1 MPIVSTETP
10 LAPRRVLSRP
20 FSRAVL
26 AYLAARAFTL
36 GVVALADLWTHHS
49 WVSDLST
56 WDGAWF
62 LKAVYH
68 GWPSQLPIV
77 NGHVGASPVAFFP
90 LLPLVIRG
98 LADVSGLGAAT
109 VGIIV
114 SGVSGL
120 GAVYAVGALTR
131 HFAGVA
137 KAERAAL
144 LFALS
149 PGSFVFSL
157 IYAEGLLIV
166 FTALGLLA
174 LLQRRWLVAG
184 VLGALASITSPVG
197 LAFAA
202 SCAVTALVATWRE
215 REWQALVAPLLAPMG
230 FVAWMFYLWRHTGTL
245 MAWRETERHGWNSFP
260 SLAYPFRILTKFLFN
275 PLSPTMTGQILFWGT
290 VVAIGLSVLM
300 FRERQPLA
308 VLAYGLSAVVL
319 FAISSPVGLRPRFLM
334 LAFPLTIA
342 AATRWEG
349 KKFAVALALS
359 VAGLALMTIETLTSW
374 AVFP

>member
-1 MPIVSTETP
+1 MLGETS
-10 LAPRRVLSRP
+10 LSPRRVLARP
-20 FSRAVL
+20 FAKALL
-26 AYLAARAFTL
+26 AYLAARLVTL
-36 GVVALADLWTHHS
+36 GIVALANVWSHHS

-68 GWPSQLPIV
+68 GWPAQLPIV
-77 NGHVGASPVAFFP
+77 DGHVGASPIAFFP

-98 LADVSGLGAAT
+98 LTDVSGLGAAT
-109 VGIIV
+109 VGLIV
-114 SGVSGL
+114 SGLSGL

-131 HFAGVA
+131 NFAGAVT
-137 KAERAAL
+137 AERAAL

-157 IYAEGLLIV
+157 IYAEGLLLV
-166 FTALGLLA
+166 FIALGLLA
-174 LLQRRWLVAG
+174 LVQRRWLLAG
-184 VLGALASITSPVG
+184 VLGALASLTSPVG

-202 SCAVTALVATWRE
+202 SCAVTALVTSWRE
-215 REWQALVAPLLAPMG
+215 RDWRSLVAPLLAPTG
-230 FVAWMFYLWRHTGTL
+230 FVAWMMYLWRHTGNL
-245 MAWRETERHGWNSFP
+245 MAWRETERYGWNSYP
-260 SLAYPFRILTKFLFN
+260 SLLYPFRILAKFLLN

-290 VVAIGLSVLM
+290 VVAIYLSVLM

-308 VLAYGLSAVVL
+308 VLSYGVSAVVL

-349 KKFAVALALS
+349 AKFRVALAVS
-359 VAGLALMTIETLTSW
+359 IVGLALMTIETLTSW

>member
-1 MPIVSTETP
+1 MSVETSP
-10 LAPRRVLSRP
+10 AARRMLARP
-20 FSRAVL
+20 FAVAML
-26 AYLAARAFTL
+26 AYLAARFVTL
-36 GVVALADLWTHHS
+36 GVVALADVWTHHS

-62 LKAVYH
+62 LRAVYH
-68 GWPSQLPIV
+68 GWPAQLPMV

-98 LADVSGLGAAT
+98 LAHVSGLGAAT
-109 VGIIV
+109 VGLIV

-131 HFAGVA
+131 HFAGAVT
-137 KAERAAL
+137 AERAAL

-157 IYAEGLLIV
+157 IYAEGPLLV
-166 FTALGLLA
+166 FIALGLLA
-174 LLQRRWLVAG
+174 LLQRRWLLAG
-184 VLGALASITSPVG
+184 ALGALASVTSPVG

-202 SCAVTALVATWRE
+202 SCAVTALAATWRE
-215 REWQALVAPLLAPMG
+215 RDWRSLVAPLLAPMG
-230 FVAWMFYLWRHTGTL
+230 FVVWMLYLWRHTGTL
-245 MAWRETERHGWNSFP
+245 LAWRETERYGWNSYP
-260 SLAYPFRILTKFLFN
+260 SLLYPFKVLTKFLFN

-290 VVAIGLSVLM
+290 VVAIYLTVLM
-300 FRERQPLA
+300 FRERAPLA
-308 VLAYGLSAVVL
+308 VLAYGVSAVVL
-319 FAISSPVGLRPRFLM
+319 FAVSSPVGLRPRFLM

-349 KKFAVALALS
+349 TKFRVALAVS
-359 VAGLALMTIETLTSW
+359 MVGLALMTIETLTSW

>member
-1 MPIVSTETP
+1 MSVESPSST
-10 LAPRRVLSRP
+10 RRVLARP
-20 FSRAVL
+20 FAPALL
-26 AYLAARAFTL
+26 AYLAARLLTL
-36 GVVALADLWTHHS
+36 GAVALGDVWTHHS

-68 GWPSQLPIV
+68 GWPSHLPIV
-77 NGHVGASPVAFFP
+77 DGHVGASPVAFFP
-90 LLPLVIRG
+90 LLPLVIRT
-98 LADVSGLGAAT
+98 LADVTGLGAAT
-109 VGIIV
+109 VGLIV
-114 SGVSGL
+114 SGLSGL
-120 GAVYAVGALTR
+120 GAVYAVGVLTR
-131 HFAGVA
+131 HFAGAV

-157 IYAEGLLIV
+157 IYAEGLLLV
-166 FTALGLLA
+166 FIALGLLA
-174 LLQRRWLVAG
+174 LLQRRWLLAG
-184 VLGALASITSPVG
+184 ILGAFASVTSPVG

-202 SCAVTALVATWRE
+202 TCAVTAFVATWRE
-215 REWQALVAPLLAPMG
+215 REWRSLVAPLLAPTG
-230 FVAWMFYLWRHTGTL
+230 FVAWMVYLWRHTGTL
-245 MAWRETERHGWNSFP
+245 MAWRETERYGWNSFP
-260 SLAYPFRILTKFLFN
+260 SLAYPFRILAKFLFN

-290 VVAIGLSVLM
+290 VVAIYLSVLT
-300 FRERQPLA
+300 FRERQPLP
-308 VLAYGLSAVVL
+308 VLAYGVSAVVL

-349 KKFAVALALS
+349 TKFRLALIIS
-359 VAGLALMTIETLTSW
+359 LLGLALMTVETLTSW

>member
-1 MPIVSTETP
+1 MSVESPSST
-10 LAPRRVLSRP
+10 RRVLARP
-20 FSRAVL
+20 FAPALL
-26 AYLAARAFTL
+26 AYLAARLLTL
-36 GVVALADLWTHHS
+36 GAVALGDVWTHHS

-68 GWPSQLPIV
+68 GWPSHLPIV
-77 NGHVGASPVAFFP
+77 DGHVGASPVAFFP
-90 LLPLVIRG
+90 LLPLVIRT
-98 LADVSGLGAAT
+98 LADVTGLGAAT
-109 VGIIV
+109 VGLIV
-114 SGVSGL
+114 SGLSGL
-120 GAVYAVGALTR
+120 GAVYAVGVLTR
-131 HFAGVA
+131 HFAGAV

-157 IYAEGLLIV
+157 IYAEGLLLV
-166 FTALGLLA
+166 FIALGLLA
-174 LLQRRWLVAG
+174 LLQRRWLLAG
-184 VLGALASITSPVG
+184 ILGAFASVTSPVG

-202 SCAVTALVATWRE
+202 TCAVTAFVATWRE
-215 REWQALVAPLLAPMG
+215 REWRSLVAPLLAPTG
-230 FVAWMFYLWRHTGTL
+230 FVAWMVYLWRHTGTL
-245 MAWRETERHGWNSFP
+245 MAWRETERYGWNSFP
-260 SLAYPFRILTKFLFN
+260 SLAYPFRILAKFLFN

-290 VVAIGLSVLM
+290 VVAIYLSVLM
-300 FRERQPLA
+300 FRERQPLP
-308 VLAYGLSAVVL
+308 VLAYGVSAVVL

-349 KKFAVALALS
+349 TKFRLALVIS
-359 VAGLALMTIETLTSW
+359 LLGLALMTVETLTSW

>member
-1 MPIVSTETP
+1 MSLKTLPTT
-10 LAPRRVLSRP
+10 RRVLARP
-20 FSRAVL
+20 FARALL
-26 AYLAARAFTL
+26 AFLAARLITL
-36 GVVALADLWTHHS
+36 GAVALGNVWTHHS

-62 LKAVYH
+62 LRAVYH
-68 GWPSQLPIV
+68 GWPAHLPLV
-77 NGHVGASPVAFFP
+77 DGHVGASPVAFFP
-90 LLPLVIRG
+90 LLPLLVRG
-98 LADVSGLGAAT
+98 LADATGLGAAT

-114 SGVSGL
+114 SGLSGL

-131 HFAGVA
+131 RFADA
-137 KAERAAL
+137 ATAERAAL

-166 FTALGLLA
+166 FAALGLSA
-174 LLQRRWLVAG
+174 LLQRRWLLAG
-184 VLGALASITSPVG
+184 VLGAFASFTSPVG
-197 LAFAA
+197 LAFAVT
-202 SCAVTALVATWRE
+202 CAVVALVALWRE
-215 REWQALVAPLLAPMG
+215 HAWGALVAPLFAPMG
-230 FVAWMFYLWRHTGTL
+230 FIAWMIYLWRHTGSL
-245 MAWRETERHGWNSFP
+245 MAWRDTERYGWNSFP
-260 SLAYPFRILTKFLFN
+260 SLVYPFRILGKFLSN

-290 VVAIGLSVLM
+290 MVAIYLTVLM
-300 FRERQPLA
+300 FRQHLPLA
-308 VLAYGLSAVVL
+308 VTAYGVSAVVL

-349 KKFAVALALS
+349 KKFRVVLAVS
-359 VAGLALMTIETLTSW
+359 VVALALMTIETLTSW

>member
-1 MPIVSTETP
+1 MLVETSTGLRRA
-10 LAPRRVLSRP
+10 LARP
-20 FSRAVL
+20 FAGAL
-26 AYLAARAFTL
+26 IAYLAARIVTL
-36 GVVALADLWTHHS
+36 GVVALSNVWTHHS

-68 GWPSQLPIV
+68 GWPSPLPIV
-77 NGHVGASPVAFFP
+77 DGHVGASPVAFFP

-98 LADVSGLGAAT
+98 LAAVSGLGAAT
-109 VGIIV
+109 VGLL
-114 SGVSGL
+114 VSGL
-120 GAVYAVGALTR
+120 SGLVAVYAVGILTR
-131 HFAGVA
+131 HFAGSV

-157 IYAEGLLIV
+157 IYAEGLLLTFI
-166 FTALGLLA
+166 ALGLLA
-174 LLQRRWLVAG
+174 LLQRRWVLAG
-184 VLGALASITSPVG
+184 VLGALASLTSPVG

-202 SCAVTALVATWRE
+202 SCAVTAFVATWRE
-215 REWQALVAPLLAPMG
+215 RDWRSLVAPLLAPMG
-230 FVAWMFYLWRHTGTL
+230 FIGWMIYLWRHTGTL
-245 MAWRETERHGWNSFP
+245 MAWRETERYGWNSYP
-260 SLAYPFRILTKFLFN
+260 SLLYPFRILAKFLFN

-290 VVAIGLSVLM
+290 VVAIYLCVLM
-300 FRERQPLA
+300 FREHQPLA
-308 VLAYGLSAVVL
+308 VLAYGVSAVVL

-342 AATRWEG
+342 AGTRWEG
-349 KKFAVALALS
+349 RKFRLALAIS
-359 VAGLALMTIETLTSW
+359 VVGLALMTIETLTSW

>member
-1 MPIVSTETP
+1 M
-10 LAPRRVLSRP
+10 RRVLARP
-20 FSRAVL
+20 FAVAML
-26 AYLAARAFTL
+26 AYLAARVVTL
-36 GVVALADLWTHHS
+36 GVVALANVWTHHS

-56 WDGAWF
+56 WDGTWF

-68 GWPSQLPIV
+68 GWPSQLTIV
-77 NGHVGASPVAFFP
+77 NGHVAASPAAFFP
-90 LLPLVIRG
+90 LLPLTIRG

-109 VGIIV
+109 IGLIV
-114 SGVSGL
+114 SGTSGL
-120 GAVYAVGALTR
+120 VAVYAVGVLTR
-131 HFAGVA
+131 HFADVI

-149 PGSFVFSL
+149 PGSFIFSL
-157 IYAEGLLIV
+157 IYAEGLLLV

-174 LLQRRWLVAG
+174 LLQRRWLLAG
-184 VLGALASITSPVG
+184 VIGALASATSPVG

-202 SCAVTALVATWRE
+202 SCAVTAFTTTWRE
-215 REWQALVAPLLAPMG
+215 RDWHSLVAPLLAPMG
-230 FVAWMFYLWRHTGTL
+230 FVVWMLYLWRHTGTF
-245 MAWRETERHGWNSFP
+245 MAWRETERYGWNSYP
-260 SLAYPFRILTKFLFN
+260 SLSYPFQILTKFLFN

-290 VVAIGLSVLM
+290 VVAIYLCVLM

-308 VLAYGLSAVVL
+308 VLAYGVSAVVL

-342 AATRWEG
+342 AATRWQG
-349 KKFAVALALS
+349 TKFRVALIVS
-359 VAGLALMTIETLTSW
+359 IVGLALMTIETLTSW

>member
-1 MPIVSTETP
+1 MSVETSPP
-10 LAPRRVLSRP
+10 LRRVLARP
-20 FSRAVL
+20 FAGAVL
-26 AYLAARAFTL
+26 AYLAARLVTL
-36 GVVALADLWTHHS
+36 GVVALANLSTHHG

-68 GWPSQLPIV
+68 GWPSQLPLV

-98 LADVSGLGAAT
+98 LADASGLGAAT
-109 VGIIV
+109 VGLVV

-131 HFAGVA
+131 HFAGAA
-137 KAERAAL
+137 KAERVAL

-157 IYAEGLLIV
+157 IYAEGLLLV

-174 LLQRRWLVAG
+174 LLQRRWVLAG
-184 VLGALASITSPVG
+184 VLGALASATSPVG

-202 SCAVTALVATWRE
+202 SCAVTALATTWRE
-215 REWQALVAPLLAPMG
+215 GDWRALVAPLLAPTG
-230 FVAWMFYLWRHTGTL
+230 FVLWMLYLWRHTGSLT
-245 MAWRETERHGWNSFP
+245 AWRDTERFGWNSYP
-260 SLAYPFRILTKFLFN
+260 SLAYPFKILTKFLFN

-290 VVAIGLSVLM
+290 VVAIYLCVLM

-319 FAISSPVGLRPRFLM
+319 FAVSSPVGLRPRFLM

-342 AATRWEG
+342 AGTRWEG
-349 KKFAVALALS
+349 AKFRVAVAVS
-359 VAGLALMTIETLTSW
+359 VVGLALMTIETLTSW